1 MRWSG
6 AMNTIAEYITPVVV
20 QRLQTA
26 NTLDG
31 NEKETKDKPV
41 SISKPTIVA
50 LGRVLLTNSPD
61 GLYPMGA

>member
-6 AMNTIAEYITPVVV
+6 AMNTIAKYITPVVV

-26 NTLDG
+26 NDLDC
-31 NEKETKDKPV
+31 NEKKTKDKPV
-41 SISKPTIVA
+41 SVSESTSVTV
-50 LGRVLLTNSPD
+50 GRAPLTKYPA